1 MKYAAEKN
9 RLTVNQER
17 LLYRSFLSL
26 FKGAFSARQAINLY
40 CWMRVAVND
49 DEIWGKV

>member
-26 FKGAFSARQAINLY
+26 FSGAFSALQDLNL
-40 CWMRVAVND
+40 
-49 DEIWGKV
+49 